1 MVFINALESNVP
13 RYANIEITDY
23 QYIIDNPP
31 TDDED
36 DIAVH
41 AINEKDNIPIEYYIG
56 TGDDFITLWQ
66 KVREYWNKTIRELSK
81 KIDDHNSKWH
91 NWFSTRSEFIQE
103 QTDFE
108 YGRNNKDIEVND
120 MYNKDSFNAVFTS
133 PRNRRTFD
141 DITEPGIECFVDF
154 AIVPRLNHDATLL
167 KRYTDRNHDFK
178 LLPQEDQKPLDD
190 TDVFPEDFNEVFN
203 VGNESFQNSIDY
215 ITRFHR
221 SLEFKHV

>member
-1 MVFINALESNVP
+1 
-13 RYANIEITDY
+13 
-23 QYIIDNPP
+23 
-31 TDDED
+31 
-36 DIAVH
+36 
-41 AINEKDNIPIEYYIG
+41 
-56 TGDDFITLWQ
+56 
-66 KVREYWNKTIRELSK
+66 
-81 KIDDHNSKWH
+81 
-91 NWFSTRSEFIQE
+91 
-103 QTDFE
+103 
-108 YGRNNKDIEVND
+108 

-154 AIVPRLNHDATLL
+154 AIVPRFNHDATLL